1 MALINDTTGA
11 MIASAYNDPDTIV
24 GAIFGTGCN
33 AAYMEDC
40 SSIPKLPSEVPKE
53 RKMAINCEYGAFDD
67 QHRVLPR
74 TKYDIQID
82 KESPKPGQQTFEK
95 LSAGYYLGEIFRLA
109 ILDLHDQGLVF
120 KDQSAE
126 KLRTPYVLDTGFL
139 SLLEDDTFTD
149 MSNSKKQYKEL
160 LDIDATDEEMVVS
173 KRLAEAIAIRGARL
187 CTCGIAA
194 ICRMKGIN
202 RGHVAADGSVAN
214 KHPKFKKRWAD
225 ALGEV
230 IGWPEDREEDPIT
243 MTSAEDGSG
252 IGAAV
257 IAAMTMNRA
266 ARRDS
271 VRISDQRIGQ

>member
-11 MIASAYNDPDTIV
+11 MIASAYNDPSTIV

-40 SSIPKLPSEVPKE
+40 NSIPKLPSEVPKDK
-53 RKMAINCEYGAFDD
+53 RMAINCEYGAFDD

-95 LSAGYYLGEIFRLA
+95 LSAGYYMGEIFRLA

-120 KDQSAE
+120 KDQPSD

-139 SLLEDDTFTD
+139 SLLEDDSSRN
-149 MSNSKKQYKEL
+149 MSTSKKQYKEL
-160 LDIDATDEEMVVS
+160 LDIDATDDEMTAS
-173 KRLAEAIAIRGARL
+173 RRLAEAIAVRGARL

-194 ICRMKGIN
+194 ICRMKGIQ

-230 IGWPEDREEDPIT
+230 IGWPKNRTEDPIT
-243 MTSAEDGSG
+243 MISAEDGSG

-257 IAAMTMNRA
+257 IAAMTVERA
-266 ARRDS
+266 SRRDGL
-271 VRISDQRIGQ
+271 RISDQRIGH